1 MARSRILI
9 ISLIFLAVA
18 GAAWPRAR
26 KKSSAAFDYFLL
38 TLSWAPDFCAAPGG
52 TKDPLECGP
61 GRRLNFVVHGLW
73 PQGNTARGPENC
85 GAVSPV
91 SAAIVNIMLKYMPGK
106 SLIQHEWTTHGSC
119 AGVGVDAYFAN
130 IRKARDAVTI
140 PPDLSS
146 LAQSVKESPAQV
158 EAQFAAANSSY
169 PKTAFRAT
177 CTNGALQEMRICLDK
192 NLKPLACTAS
202 AGQCPT
208 SVVTILP
215 PR

>member
-1 MARSRILI
+1 MARSRVLTV
-9 ISLIFLAVA
+9 SLILLVVA

-26 KKSSAAFDYFLL
+26 KKSSVAFDYFLL

-61 GRRLNFVVHGLW
+61 GRKLGFIVHGLW
-73 PQGNTARGPENC
+73 PQGDTTRGPENC
-85 GAVSPV
+85 GGVSPV
-91 SAAIVNIMLKYMPGK
+91 PAATVNIMLKYMPGK

-119 AGVGVDAYFAN
+119 SGLGSDAYFAD
-130 IRKARDAVTI
+130 IRKARDAVKI
-140 PPDLSS
+140 PPELGS

-158 EAQFAAANSSY
+158 EGQFAAANPGY

-177 CTNGALQEMRICLDK
+177 CTNGELQEMRICLDK
-192 NLKPLACTAS
+192 NLKPRACTAS
-202 AGQCPT
+202 AGACQT
-208 SVVTILP
+208 SAITILP